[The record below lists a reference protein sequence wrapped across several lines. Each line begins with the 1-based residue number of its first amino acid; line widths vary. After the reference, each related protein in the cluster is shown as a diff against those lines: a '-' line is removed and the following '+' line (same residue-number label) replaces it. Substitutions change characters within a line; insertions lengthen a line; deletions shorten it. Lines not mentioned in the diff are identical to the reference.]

1 MKTFTHVNEGFNLL
15 VLTILFIFVGKNPP
29 FLYHLL
35 SEILWNVPRKC
46 HPSFDIHVLFGFF
59 SFILVSMK

>member
-1 MKTFTHVNEGFNLL
+1 MKTFTHVNEGFGLF
-15 VLTILFIFVGKNPP
+15 VLTLLFIFVEKNPS

-35 SEILWNVPRKC
+35 SEIFWNVLRKC

-59 SFILVSMK
+59 LSF